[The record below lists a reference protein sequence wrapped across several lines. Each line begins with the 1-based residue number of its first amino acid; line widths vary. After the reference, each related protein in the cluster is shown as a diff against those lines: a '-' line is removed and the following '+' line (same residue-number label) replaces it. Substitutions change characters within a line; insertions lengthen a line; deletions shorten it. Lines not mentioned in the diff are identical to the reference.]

1 MRGENLI
8 DLPLEDLQNWGNG
21 RGFKK
26 IYDYYAPFVWRVV
39 FRTLGNESDA
49 KVVLQS
55 VFIVVHK
62 SVRNFRF
69 ESAFSTWIYRISLN
83 ETIKFI
89 NKRKSRRELP
99 LNENIEIKD
108 SEDKISDKNLVKNIL
123 ATLSAEEKFL
133 IVSREVDGIPF
144 EELAEITGESSGA
157 LRVKI
162 SRLKQKIRENFDE
175 NV

>member
-1 MRGENLI
+1 LL
-8 DLPLEDLQNWGNG
+8 DLPLDDLRNWENG

-26 IYDYYAPFVWRVV
+26 IYDYYAPFVWRIA
-39 FRTLGNESDA
+39 FRTLGNENDA

-62 SVRNFRF
+62 SIKNFRF

-99 LNENIEIKD
+99 LNENIEVKD
-108 SEDKISDKNLVKNIL
+108 SEDEISDKNLVKNIL
-123 ATLSAEEKFL
+123 STLSAEEKFL
-133 IVSREVDGIPF
+133 LVSREIDGIPF
-144 EELAEITGESSGA
+144 EELSAITGKSSGA
-157 LRVKI
+157 LRVDI
-162 SRLKQKIRENFDE
+162 SRLKQKIRENFNE
-175 NV
+175 NL